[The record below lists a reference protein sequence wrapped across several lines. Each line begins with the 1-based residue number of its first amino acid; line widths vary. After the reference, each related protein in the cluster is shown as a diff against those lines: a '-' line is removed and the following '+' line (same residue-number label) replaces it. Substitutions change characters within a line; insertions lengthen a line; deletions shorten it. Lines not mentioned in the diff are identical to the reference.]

1 MRFLGLDLG
10 TRTLGIAVSDRT
22 NTIASPL
29 KTIRFKESE
38 YTSVIPE
45 LKSIVMEKGI
55 TDFVL
60 GLPKN
65 MNNSL
70 GFASERSLNFKKL
83 LEDNFALPV
92 HLVDERLTTVEA
104 ENILL
109 MSDHSRKK
117 RKKVIDNVASSL
129 ILDTY
134 LKGRIENERRK
145 TINE

>member
-1 MRFLGLDLG
+1 MRYLGLDLG
-10 TRTLGIAVSDRT
+10 TKTLGISVSDKT

-29 KTIRFKESE
+29 KTIRFKENDFE
-38 YTSVIPE
+38 SVIPE
-45 LKSIVMEKGI
+45 LKSIVLEKGI

-70 GFASERSLNFKKL
+70 GFASERSMTFKKL
-83 LEDNFALPV
+83 LEDNFFLPV

-104 ENILL
+104 EHILL
-109 MSDHSRKK
+109 MNDTSRKK

-134 LKGRIENERRK
+134 LKGIK
-145 TINE
+145 

>member
-83 LEDNFALPV
+83 LEDNFAIPV

-134 LKGRIENERRK
+134 LKGRKENERRK
-145 TINE
+145 TNNE

>member
-45 LKSIVMEKGI
+45 LKSIVMEKCI

-145 TINE
+145 TNNE

>member
-1 MRFLGLDLG
+1 MRYLGLDLG
-10 TRTLGIAVSDRT
+10 TRTLGISVSDKT

-29 KTIRFKESE
+29 KTIRFKENDFE
-38 YTSVIPE
+38 SVIPE
-45 LKSIVMEKGI
+45 LKSIVLEKGI

-70 GFASERSLNFKKL
+70 GFASERSMTFKKL
-83 LEDNFALPV
+83 LEDNFFLPV

-104 ENILL
+104 EHILL
-109 MSDHSRKK
+109 MNDTSRKK
-117 RKKVIDNVASSL
+117 RKKVIDNVGSSL

-134 LKGRIENERRK
+134 LKGIK
-145 TINE
+145 

>member
-83 LEDNFALPV
+83 LEDNFTLPV

-134 LKGRIENERRK
+134 LKGRLENERRK
-145 TINE
+145 TNNE

>member
-1 MRFLGLDLG
+1 MRYLGLDLG
-10 TRTLGIAVSDRT
+10 TKTLGISVSDKT

-29 KTIRFKESE
+29 KTIIFKENDFE
-38 YTSVIPE
+38 SVIPE
-45 LKSIVMEKGI
+45 LKSIVLEKGI

-70 GFASERSLNFKKL
+70 GFASERSMTFKKL
-83 LEDNFALPV
+83 LEDNFFLPV

-104 ENILL
+104 EHILL
-109 MSDHSRKK
+109 MNDTSRKK

-134 LKGRIENERRK
+134 LKGIK
-145 TINE
+145 